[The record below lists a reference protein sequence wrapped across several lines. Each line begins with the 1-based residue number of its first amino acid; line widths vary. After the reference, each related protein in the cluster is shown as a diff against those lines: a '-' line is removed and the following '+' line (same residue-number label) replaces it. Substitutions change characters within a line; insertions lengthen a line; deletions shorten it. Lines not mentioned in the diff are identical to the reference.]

1 VVVIGGGVVGLSTAY
16 FALKRG
22 WTVTVLERD
31 APAVEGCSH
40 GNAGLVVPSHF
51 VPLAAPGLILTGLK
65 LMLNPKGAFGFRNL
79 WDLQTLGWAL
89 RFIRS
94 ANPKQV
100 HRAAPFL
107 RNLNLLSKSL
117 YAELDQA
124 LGGFQ
129 YTPGGLIMACKT
141 KEKLKAEAELVAE
154 AGRLGLS
161 ARLLDREG
169 LKEANPDLEWDCEG
183 GVFFDDDGHL
193 SPNALLARLRQEIVH
208 LGGRISWQTEAVGW
222 ETSHGAISAVSTT
235 QGPFP
240 GDRFVLAAGAW
251 TPSLTRDLGLRLP
264 MAAGTGCSFSIPAT
278 GRILK
283 VPVVLVEARVAVT
296 PMNEGI
302 RFAGT
307 MEVGRPADS
316 MSPARVEGMKEAI
329 VEALPDFTPQDFEGA
344 PAWFGNRPCP
354 PDGLPY
360 LGCVPQHPHVIV
372 ASGHAM
378 MGLSLG
384 PASGLAAVELA
395 AGEKTSVDLTLARPE
410 RWG

>member
-1 VVVIGGGVVGLSTAY
+1 MGLSTAY
-16 FALKRG
+16 FALQRG
-22 WTVTVLERD
+22 WTVTVLEREP
-31 APAVEGCSH
+31 PAMEGCSH

-51 VPLAAPGLILTGLK
+51 VPLAAPGLLMTGLK
-65 LMLNPKGAFGFRNL
+65 LMFNPKGAFGFRNL
-79 WDLQTLGWAL
+79 WDTQTLGWAM
-89 RFIRS
+89 RFVRS
-94 ANPKQV
+94 ANTRQV

-107 RNLNLLSKSL
+107 RDLNLLSKKL
-117 YAELDQA
+117 YAEFDQT
-124 LGGFQ
+124 LGGFE
-129 YTPGGLIMACKT
+129 YTPGGLIMACQT
-141 KEKLKAEAELVAE
+141 KEKLKAEAELVEE

-161 ARLLDREG
+161 ASLLSRAE

-193 SPNALLARLRQEIVH
+193 SPNAFLARLRSEILH
-208 LGGRISWQTEAVGW
+208 RGGRISWSTEALGW
-222 ETSHGAISAVSTT
+222 ERSEGTVSAVTTT

-240 GDRFVLAAGAW
+240 ADRFVLAAGAW
-251 TPSLTRDLGLRLP
+251 TPSLTKSLGLRMP
-264 MAAGTGCSFSIPAT
+264 MAAGTGCSFSIPAP
-278 GRILK
+278 GRSLK

-296 PMNEGI
+296 PMNGGI

-307 MEVGRPADS
+307 MEVGRPAS
-316 MSPARVEGMKEAI
+316 AMSPARVEGMKEAI
-329 VEALPDFTPQDFEGA
+329 AEALPDFAVEDFAGA

-360 LGCVPQHPHVIV
+360 LGVVPQHPEVVV

-384 PASGLAAVELA
+384 PASGLAAVQLA
-395 AGEKTSVDLTLARPE
+395 AGEAPSVDLSLARPD